1 MPRQKNQ
8 CNLQRRPPKS
18 RAGSMEQKSMAMATT
33 HVPPPRLSYCCSVAE
48 TDFESLQWTPPA
60 DFHSIIAQRR
70 HRNIPSRTISSVG
83 GGNHKASFA
92 TITVGTS
99 YSTAVCWVARH
110 QHVFYLGLSPSS
122 LLLFVVAVSLST
134 SAASLPF
141 DSDGAAI
148 AIVVVVVAVVGSRCL
163 TASIV
168 AFCSR
173 RCVSTTITACSLLL
187 RLLMLKQRNPWRSQR
202 HSSHRDRRTKL
213 LLTCQC

>member
-1 MPRQKNQ
+1 LKATDATAK
-8 CNLQRRPPKS
+8 KS
-18 RAGSMEQKSMAMATT
+18 VQFTTTASEITSRVNGTKRMAMATT
-33 HVPPPRLSYCCSVAE
+33 HVPPPRLSHYCSVAE

-60 DFHSIIAQRR
+60 DFHSIMAQRR
-70 HRNIPSRTISSVG
+70 HRNIPPRTISSVG

-99 YSTAVCWVARH
+99 YSTAVGWVARH

-122 LLLFVVAVSLST
+122 LLLFVVAASLST

-148 AIVVVVVAVVGSRCL
+148 AIVVVVVVIFGSRCL
-163 TASIV
+163 VSSIV

-173 RCVSTTITACSLLL
+173 RCVSTICSVA
-187 RLLMLKQRNPWRSQR
+187 KSGICN
-202 HSSHRDRRTKL
+202 T
-213 LLTCQC
+213 